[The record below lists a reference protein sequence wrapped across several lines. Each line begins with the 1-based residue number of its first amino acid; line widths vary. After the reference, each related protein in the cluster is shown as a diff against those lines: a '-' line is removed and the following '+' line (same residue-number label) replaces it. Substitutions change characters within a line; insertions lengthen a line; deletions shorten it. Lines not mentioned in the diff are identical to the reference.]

1 VTRPI
6 VVLHGALGDAAQ
18 MQPLVVALR
27 DALGRDVIAFDLEGH
42 GAAPDAGRPFRAA
55 HFVENV
61 LARLDAASIERADIV
76 GYSMGGYVGLALA
89 RAHPA
94 RVTRVFTHAT
104 KFRWTPEVAERET
117 RMLDARAIETKV
129 PRFAEQLRARHVGAG
144 WEHVLERTSEMM
156 HALGDRPDLDDAA
169 LSSLA
174 LPVRVCVGDRDTT
187 VSPEES
193 AGVVRLMRQAE
204 LEVLPRT
211 PHPFEKVRIARLA
224 SSIAEFLAD

>member
-1 VTRPI
+1 VSLPI

-18 MQPLVVALR
+18 MEPLVTALR
-27 DALGRDVIAFDLEGH
+27 DALGRDVIAFDFEGH
-42 GAAPDAGRPFRAA
+42 GSASDAGRPFRAA

-61 LARLDAASIERADIV
+61 LARLDADGIARADLV
-76 GYSMGGYVGLALA
+76 GYSMGGYVALLLAHVHA
-89 RAHPA
+89 A
-94 RVTRVFTHAT
+94 RVGRVFTHAT

-117 RMLDARAIETKV
+117 RMLDARAIEAKV

-144 WEHVLERTSEMM
+144 WERVLERTAEMM
-156 HALGDRPDLDDAA
+156 RALGARPDLDDAA
-169 LSSLA
+169 LSAIA

-193 AGVVRLMRQAE
+193 AGVVRLLPQGE

-211 PHPFEKVRIARLA
+211 PHPFEKVRLARLA
-224 SSIAEFLAD
+224 SSVVEFLSD